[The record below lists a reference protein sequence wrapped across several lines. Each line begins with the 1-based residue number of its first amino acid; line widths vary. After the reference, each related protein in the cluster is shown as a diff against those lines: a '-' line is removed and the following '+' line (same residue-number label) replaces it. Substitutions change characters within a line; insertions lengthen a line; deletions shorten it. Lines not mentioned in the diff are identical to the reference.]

1 MSWYYQEDDGY
12 SEDTDSL
19 SFSSSAWQ
27 WQEPIVI
34 GYAFGAK
41 KMSTMGVVMAEAS
54 KAQVIQESAL
64 EDYYDD
70 NNEHEEH
77 EHEQAYG
84 DEEHAAQE
92 HEESA
97 LSPEH
102 NTVCAFSSREETQQP
117 QPQPQPESSQHP
129 HLKFS
134 YSSSSHPYSYPQH
147 PYPQQE
153 QDGIGITSL
162 YTSTTMHTSPEN
174 EKTASHTTR
183 SNSNN
188 NNNHMKLEHP
198 APSLT
203 TAALHSFPGSN
214 DGPQPQQ
221 PQQQTTIFTVGASN
235 NINNDSTNL
244 KHIVRYFRSS
254 CSSAAGSVTETTV
267 STPTIATTGTYRSSS
282 KHNNNNNNNS
292 KRPIRLSFVPLDP
305 DLPLEEQHGGKLDL
319 ILHKLTEDILACSLD
334 ENEDH
339 EEEDDNH
346 NSNNH
351 KSDSYRRIHRL
362 TQYKLNHPE
371 CCMVDDPS
379 HVKTLMSRSDIAHV
393 LQSCLQGVTSTSGM
407 LVQAPK
413 FVVCRPGTSSRTGKR
428 ETERDSDFTT
438 LQQRLV
444 ASDIQFPLIAKP
456 LIAAGTKQSHYMT
469 VLLQEEALHRFLET
483 KKSSSHLLQEYV
495 NHDATLYKVY
505 VLGDFVSVYRRH
517 SLPNLPPLNTFEG
530 VECVE
535 FDSQRPYPK
544 LSDFGVHVVPH
555 DDKTPVRLEPPTP
568 QPTPTPQD
576 SSTTTT
582 NTNTSS
588 CSSIPV
594 TELEVR
600 PIVNTLRQAF
610 GLELF
615 GFDIL
620 VTSSSSTNT
629 NKTMLVVDVNYFP
642 SYKEVP
648 NFPTL
653 LARYLTQR
661 VVTSRRRTAQE
672 HD

>member
-1 MSWYYQEDDGY
+1 MSLLYHEDDGY

-19 SFSSSAWQ
+19 SFTSSAWQ

-41 KMSTMGVVMAEAS
+41 KMSTMGMVMAEAS
-54 KAQVIQESAL
+54 KAQVIQECAM
-64 EDYYDD
+64 EDNYYDND
-70 NNEHEEH
+70 DDEHEH
-77 EHEQAYG
+77 EHEQEEYG
-84 DEEHAAQE
+84 DILEQAP
-92 HEESA
+92 HE
-97 LSPEH
+97 
-102 NTVCAFSSREETQQP
+102 
-117 QPQPQPESSQHP
+117 
-129 HLKFS
+129 
-134 YSSSSHPYSYPQH
+134 SHPDSYPQH
-147 PYPQQE
+147 PYPQQQQ
-153 QDGIGITSL
+153 QDTRTRS
-162 YTSTTMHTSPEN
+162 HTSAEN
-174 EKTASHTTR
+174 EKPSINTPETTPR
-183 SNSNN
+183 NSNS
-188 NNNHMKLEHP
+188 KLQHSS
-198 APSLT
+198 PSLT
-203 TAALHSFPGSN
+203 TAALHSFQAPN
-214 DGPQPQQ
+214 DDDKQQ
-221 PQQQTTIFTVGASN
+221 QHQQTTIFTVGASN

-254 CSSAAGSVTETTV
+254 CSSAAGSMTETTV
-267 STPTIATTGTYRSSS
+267 STPTIATSGTYRSSS
-282 KHNNNNNNNS
+282 KHNGNS
-292 KRPIRLSFVPLDP
+292 NRRPIRLSFVPLDP

-334 ENEDH
+334 DN
-339 EEEDDNH
+339 DDTDDDY
-346 NSNNH
+346 NNNN
-351 KSDSYRRIHRL
+351 KSDSYRRVHRL

-393 LQSCLQGVTSTSGM
+393 LQRCLQGVTSTSGM
-407 LVQAPK
+407 LVAAPK
-413 FVVCRPGTSSRTGKR
+413 FVVTTTTTTTTTSGNHQTTTTTSS
-428 ETERDSDFTT
+428 EVAT
-438 LQQRLV
+438 LQQRL
-444 ASDIQFPLIAKP
+444 AESNIQFPLIAKP

-469 VLLQEEALHRFLET
+469 VLLQPEALHRLC
-483 KKSSSHLLQEYV
+483 SSTTTQQQQQQQQNTTNTASRYLLQEYV

-517 SLPNLPPLNTFEG
+517 SLPNLPPLHTLDSV

-535 FDSQRPYPK
+535 FDSQRPYPQ
-544 LSDFGVHVVPH
+544 LSDFGVVTNVDV
-555 DDKTPVRLEPPTP
+555 DDQNIGSE
-568 QPTPTPQD
+568 PTPTPVSLPQESD
-576 SSTTTT
+576 DMTTTSSSTPL
-582 NTNTSS
+582 SS
-588 CSSIPV
+588 SSSSIIPV

-600 PIVNTLRQAF
+600 PIVTALRQAF

-661 VVTSRRRTAQE
+661 VVTSRRRTTAQE
-672 HD
+672 EHHD